1 MSITIPTSGWSNN
14 EYDITSLMPP
24 SANANTRVD
33 VSIGAS
39 VQEQLVADGCGGIYA
54 STDTSNSITTFT
66 LHAMY
71 NKPTANITVQLTLT
85 QLVSV

>member
-1 MSITIPTSGWSNN
+1 MSVAIPASGWSNN

-33 VSIGAS
+33 VSIGTS